1 MANKR
6 HKTYIQEHGG
16 YTMLGRSSSVVL
28 SFDTTDTLPDFEVH
42 GYTVVPKNMKGRQI
56 EFMPRGGGNFIPLDI
71 IRKAG
76 KNVTVSSN
84 LDFKTSIAYGE
95 GVQVL
100 RRYRGNDG
108 KIHVDEV
115 LRKEE
120 PEIFDFLELNDI
132 NRFIM
137 ELVNDLRIF
146 SDAYVEY
153 IFDRDKESHRLVQ
166 LRSRE
171 ACYSLVSKMDEK
183 GHIQYHGYC
192 DDWARHSMTETIATP
207 LLDRNFPLYDLKS
220 RMGMVPNSE
229 GLLKATGERR
239 LIQMLSLPTS
249 GRFYYAHPY
258 WWSIFDSG
266 WYDFSNSIINF
277 KKALIHNEMVPRH
290 IVYVKDSF
298 YERLYKDNAADTD
311 EKKKAVRKK
320 FLNDLDSFL
329 AGEENAGTSLI
340 SRFEYNQMKGGEMKD
355 IIIEEIDERKKGGDY
370 IEDSEESS
378 NVLCYGMGVHSSIL
392 GNSPGKSKSI
402 NGTEARELFMI
413 QQALSKYLQQ
423 LVVQP
428 LYYAKAMNEWPED
441 IEFSIANL
449 QLTVLD
455 ANSGA
460 VKQKGIKPETNQDTR
475 DS

>member
-1 MANKR
+1 MAKKK
-6 HKTYIQEHGG
+6 HTPLVQERGG
-16 YTMLGRSSSVVL
+16 YTLLGRSEGVVF
-28 SFDTTDTLPDFEVH
+28 SFDTTDTLPDFDVH
-42 GYTVVPKNMKGRQI
+42 GYTVTPKNMNGKQI
-56 EFMPRGGGNFIPLDI
+56 EFMPRGGGNFVPLDI

-76 KNVTVSSN
+76 RNVTVSSN

-100 RRYRGNDG
+100 RRYRGPDR

-115 LRKEE
+115 LRSEA
-120 PEIFDFLELNDI
+120 PEVFDFLEMNDI
-132 NRFIM
+132 NRLIL
-137 ELVNDLRIF
+137 ELINDLRIF

-153 IFDRDKESHRLVQ
+153 IFDRDKSGHRLVQ

-171 ACYSLVSKMDEK
+171 ACFSLISKMDET
-183 GHIQYHGYC
+183 GHVRYHGYC
-192 DDWARHSMTETIATP
+192 DDWERHSMTDTIATP
-207 LLDRNFPLYDLKS
+207 LLDRNIPLYDLK
-220 RMGMVPNSE
+220 RHMGMVPNDD
-229 GLLKATGERR
+229 GLVKPTGERR

-249 GRFYYAHPY
+249 GRFYYSHPY
-258 WWSIFDSG
+258 WWSIFDAG

-290 IVYVKDSF
+290 IVYIKDSF
-298 YERLYKDNAADTD
+298 YERLYKDHAADTD
-311 EKKKAVRKK
+311 EKKKEVRKK

-329 AGEENAGTSLI
+329 AGEENAGTSLL

-355 IIIEEIDERKKGGDY
+355 IIIDEIDQRQKGGDY

-402 NGTEARELFMI
+402 NGTEARELFTI

-428 LYYAKAMNEWPED
+428 LYYAKAMNGWEED
-441 IEFSIANL
+441 IEFAIANL
-449 QLTVLD
+449 QLTTTD

-460 VKQKGIKPETNQDTR
+460 VKQKGIKPDTNQDTH